1 MRSFRCGLHMT
12 RGAATTGRDSFE
24 HSLWH
29 ATAGAAPAGDE
40 FEPGQSYDCIVIG
53 AGIAGLVSALTL
65 QECGARVA
73 VLEASVPGSG
83 ATGRAGGFV
92 VPTFSAIRPAEV
104 IRRYGERGER
114 LVRAVAGSADVLF
127 DLVRKY
133 GIDCDGGQ
141 QGWFHPA
148 HSIEALYRIHA
159 DAQVWGSFG
168 ATMEVLDA
176 RETQARTAVQGYAGS
191 LFVPSGGAIH
201 PIKLLHGLISSA
213 RALGLRLFTG
223 VRALSAERRRDG
235 WTIETARGPIRADRL
250 LVCTNAR
257 SPDLFA
263 DLEASIVPLHVCQI
277 ATRPLE
283 ASQRA
288 HLLQQGQ
295 SLSDTQLDLF
305 SYRFDGQWRLISG
318 AMPVLPA
325 WTGQRLGRRIVARIA
340 RELGLDFEPQLEHVW
355 FGEASVTAD
364 RLPALY
370 ELGPGAHAITAC
382 NGRGL
387 ATSAMLGIALGTA
400 VADDRMADMPLS
412 VSEPEP
418 ARRRRLQ
425 MIGSRLYPVYGR
437 VRDALRI

>member
-1 MRSFRCGLHMT
+1 MT
-12 RGAATTGRDSFE
+12 AGAATKGRDSFE

-29 ATAGAAPAGDE
+29 ATAGPPPAGDE
-40 FEPGQSYDCIVIG
+40 FEPKRSYDCIVIG

-65 QECGARVA
+65 QNRGARVA

-83 ATGRAGGFV
+83 ATGRSAGFV

-127 DLVRKY
+127 GLVRKY

-141 QGWFHPA
+141 NGWFHPA
-148 HSIEALYRIHA
+148 HSIEALDRIDA
-159 DAQVWGSFG
+159 DAHVWRSFG
-168 ATMEVLDA
+168 ATVEVLDA
-176 RETQARTAVQGYAGS
+176 IETQERTGAGSYAGS
-191 LFVPSGGAIH
+191 LYVPAGGAVH
-201 PIKLLHGLISSA
+201 PVKLLHGFISSA
-213 RALGLRLFTG
+213 RALGLHLFTG
-223 VRALSAERRRDG
+223 VSALSVQRSEGKWNVD
-235 WTIETARGPIRADRL
+235 TARGPISCDKVL
-250 LVCTNAR
+250 ICTNAR
-257 SPDLFA
+257 SPELFA
-263 DLEASIVPLHVCQI
+263 DLEASIVPLHVCQV
-277 ATRPLE
+277 ATRPLDPK
-283 ASQRA
+283 QRA
-288 HLLQQGQ
+288 NLIRQGQ

-305 SYRFDGQWRLISG
+305 SYRFDAQWRLISG

-325 WTGQRLGRRIVARIA
+325 GNGQRLGRRIIARIA
-340 RELGLDFEPQLEHVW
+340 RELGLESEPQLEHVW

-370 ELGPGAHAITAC
+370 EIGPGAHAIIAC

-387 ATSAMLGIALGTA
+387 AMSAMLGTAVGNA
-400 VADDRMADMPLS
+400 VADDRMSDVPLPIA
-412 VSEPEP
+412 EPEP

>member
-1 MRSFRCGLHMT
+1 MT
-12 RGAATTGRDSFE
+12 RSAATTGRDSFE

-29 ATAGAAPAGDE
+29 ATAGELTAADA
-40 FEPGQSYDCIVIG
+40 FEPGRSYDCIVIG
-53 AGIAGLVSALTL
+53 AGIAGVVSALTL
-65 QECGARVA
+65 QSRGARVA
-73 VLEASVPGSG
+73 ILEAAVPGSG

-104 IRRYGERGER
+104 IRRYGDRGER
-114 LVRAVAGSADVLF
+114 LVCAVAGSADVLF
-127 DLVRKY
+127 DLVRKH
-133 GIDCDGGQ
+133 GIECDGGQ

-148 HSIEALYRIHA
+148 HSPEALERIAA
-159 DAQVWGSFG
+159 DAKVWRSYG

-176 RETQARTAVQGYAGS
+176 RATRARTGVQGYAGS

-201 PIKLLHGLISSA
+201 PVKLLHGLISAA
-213 RALGLRLFTG
+213 RALGLHLFSG
-223 VRALSAERRRDG
+223 VRALSAERSRDG
-235 WTIETARGPIRADRL
+235 WTIETPRGPIHGHKL

-257 SPDLFA
+257 SPVLFA
-263 DLEASIVPLHVCQI
+263 DLEASIVPLRVCQI
-277 ATRPLE
+277 ATRPL
-283 ASQRA
+283 AAAQRA
-288 HLLQQGQ
+288 RLLQQGQ

-305 SYRFDGQWRLISG
+305 SYRFDAQWRLISG

-325 WTGQRLGRRIVARIA
+325 RTGQRLGRRIVARIA
-340 RELGLDFEPQLEHVW
+340 RELGLDFEPQLEYVW

-370 ELGPGAHAITAC
+370 EVGPGAHAITAC

-387 ATSAMLGIALGTA
+387 ATSAMLGIALGNA
-400 VADDRMADMPLS
+400 VADDRMVDMPLP

>member
-1 MRSFRCGLHMT
+1 MT
-12 RGAATTGRDSFE
+12 AGAATRGRDSFE

-29 ATAGAAPAGDE
+29 ATAGPPPAGDE
-40 FEPGQSYDCIVIG
+40 FAPNRSYDCIVIG

-65 QECGARVA
+65 QHRGARVA
-73 VLEASVPGSG
+73 VIEASVPGSG
-83 ATGRAGGFV
+83 ATGRSAGFV

-127 DLVRKY
+127 GLVRKY

-141 QGWFHPA
+141 NGWFHPA
-148 HSIEALYRIHA
+148 HSIEALDRIDA
-159 DAQVWGSFG
+159 DARVWRSLG
-168 ATMEVLDA
+168 ATVEVLDA
-176 RETQARTAVQGYAGS
+176 IETQERTGAGSYAGS
-191 LFVPSGGAIH
+191 LFVPAGGAVH
-201 PIKLLHGLISSA
+201 PVKLLHGLVSSA
-213 RALGLRLFTG
+213 RALGLQLFTG
-223 VRALSAERRRDG
+223 VRALSVQRSEG
-235 WTIETARGPIRADRL
+235 KWTVDTAGGRIHCDKVL
-250 LVCTNAR
+250 ICTNAR
-257 SPDLFA
+257 SPELFA

-277 ATRPLE
+277 ATRPLDP
-283 ASQRA
+283 SQRA
-288 HLLQQGQ
+288 NLIRQGQ

-305 SYRFDGQWRLISG
+305 SYRFDAQWRLISG

-325 WTGQRLGRRIVARIA
+325 GTGQRLGRRIVARIA
-340 RELGLDFEPQLEHVW
+340 RELGLDSEPQLEHVW

-364 RLPALY
+364 RLPALH
-370 ELGPGAHAITAC
+370 EIGPGAHAIIAC

-387 ATSAMLGIALGTA
+387 AMSAMLGTAVGNA
-400 VADDRMADMPLS
+400 VADDRMSDVPLPIA
-412 VSEPEP
+412 EPEP

>member
-1 MRSFRCGLHMT
+1 
-12 RGAATTGRDSFE
+12 
-24 HSLWH
+24 
-29 ATAGAAPAGDE
+29 
-40 FEPGQSYDCIVIG
+40 
-53 AGIAGLVSALTL
+53 
-65 QECGARVA
+65 
-73 VLEASVPGSG
+73 
-83 ATGRAGGFV
+83 
-92 VPTFSAIRPAEV
+92 
-104 IRRYGERGER
+104 
-114 LVRAVAGSADVLF
+114 
-127 DLVRKY
+127 
-133 GIDCDGGQ
+133 
-141 QGWFHPA
+141 
-148 HSIEALYRIHA
+148 
-159 DAQVWGSFG
+159 
-168 ATMEVLDA
+168 MEVLDA

-201 PIKLLHGLISSA
+201 PVKLLHGLISSA

-223 VRALSAERRRDG
+223 VRALSAQRQPRRLDYRDG
-235 WTIETARGPIRADRL
+235 ARPDPLPTKL

-277 ATRPLE
+277 ATRPLQ

-288 HLLQQGQ
+288 HCC
-295 SLSDTQLDLF
+295 SRAKACPIRSSTSF
-305 SYRFDGQWRLISG
+305 PTASTRQWRLISG

-387 ATSAMLGIALGTA
+387 ATSAMLGIALGNA
-400 VADDRMADMPLS
+400 VADDRMADMPLPS
-412 VSEPEP
+412 RSPS
-418 ARRRRLQ
+418 RRGDGDCR
-425 MIGSRLYPVYGR
+425 
-437 VRDALRI
+437 